1 MNVSIPDSV
10 STTALDA
17 VTSPIKSHAVW
28 FQNFNTA
35 VHIHLNVNGAAT
47 NTEFYLQPAA
57 SASQPTSLIIQ
68 SSGGDSTLVNEN
80 WTAFQSSGG
89 AVNLKCGRW

>member
-1 MNVSIPDSV
+1 MTVSIPDNV
-10 STTALDA
+10 STTVLDA

-28 FQNFNTA
+28 FQNFNTST
-35 VHIHLNVNGAAT
+35 HIHLNVNGDASNA
-47 NTEFYLQPAA
+47 EFYLQPAA
-57 SASQPTSLIIQ
+57 SSTQPTSLIIQ

-80 WTAFQSSGG
+80 WMAFQNSGG

>member
-1 MNVSIPDSV
+1 MTVSIPNNA

-17 VTSPIKSHAVW
+17 VTSAIKSHAIW

-35 VHIHLNVNGAAT
+35 AHIHLNANGAAS
-47 NTEFYLQPAA
+47 NAEFYLQPAA
-57 SASQPTSLIIQ
+57 SATQPTSLIIQ

-80 WTAFQSSGG
+80 WTAFQTSGG
-89 AVNLKCGRW
+89 AVNIKCGRW